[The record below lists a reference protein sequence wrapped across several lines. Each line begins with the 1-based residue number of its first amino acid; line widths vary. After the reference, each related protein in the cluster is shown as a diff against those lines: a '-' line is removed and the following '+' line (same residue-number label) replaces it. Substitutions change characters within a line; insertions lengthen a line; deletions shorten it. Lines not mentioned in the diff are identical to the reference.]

1 MEKLMYICYET
12 NFVRNAIREE
22 QDKKL
27 EIKKK
32 EKELD
37 DQLRDIEF
45 KKREKE
51 KENQFTQPETR
62 IEEINNKIKHL
73 SVRNRAEYKKNK
85 AKLEE
90 EKEKF
95 KKIIDEMASI
105 NSQRDEVLFKI
116 SSLKE
121 EYMNT
126 PTFNRSYLGSDGR
139 GYKYFF
145 FPWMDDYVFIR
156 VNKKKKKEKE
166 NKEEKM
172 EEEENESK
180 SEEDEGDK

>member
-1 MEKLMYICYET
+1 MLKVIIEHKKIEMKNLYNFIYHTWPELIRLFLVSNTYNKSSLNISNEFLIKLDNIYET
-12 NFVRNAIREE
+12 NFVRNTIREE

-73 SVRNRAEYKKNK
+73 SVRNRSEYKKNK

-90 EKEKF
+90 EKEKYN
-95 KKIIDEMASI
+95 KIIE
-105 NSQRDEVLFKI
+105 
-116 SSLKE
+116 
-121 EYMNT
+121 
-126 PTFNRSYLGSDGR
+126 
-139 GYKYFF
+139 
-145 FPWMDDYVFIR
+145 
-156 VNKKKKKEKE
+156 
-166 NKEEKM
+166 
-172 EEEENESK
+172 
-180 SEEDEGDK
+180 